1 MAFGNDD
8 SGVDTNDIVGLDMVV
23 APNRERGEGIK
34 LLEDEW
40 YSAILVKFDPFENQW
55 GKQLRWV
62 FEIQGE
68 QYTWKSKD
76 GKTGQFKVNGQS
88 SFACSPKSKI
98 YKWYSKLTG
107 REPAEGEKISL
118 KNLIGM
124 PCYVMIKIKKGKDRE
139 GEPKDF
145 FNVDKVKARAVGVQ
159 QQPVQQQAAQ
169 PVAQVQP
176 TPVQPQAPAPI
187 QAASPA
193 VAETVAP
200 KAVEPVAVAPK
211 EKTNIFDDIF

>member
-1 MAFGNDD
+1 MEDD
-8 SGVDTNDIVGLDMVV
+8 SNDIVGLDMVV

-34 LLEDEW
+34 LLEDEF
-40 YSAILVKFDPFENQW
+40 YPAILTKFAPFENQW

-107 REPAEGEKISL
+107 REPVEGEKISL
-118 KNLIGM
+118 KDLIGL
-124 PCYVMIKIKKGKDRE
+124 PCYVMIKIKHGKDKE
-139 GEPKDF
+139 GEPRDF
-145 FNVDKVKARAVGVQ
+145 FNVDKVKIRSVEVQ
-159 QQPVQQQAAQ
+159 QQPVKQQIAQ
-169 PVAQVQP
+169 PVIQAQP
-176 TPVQPQAPAPI
+176 THVQPQASVPM
-187 QAASPA
+187 QAVPRTVA
-193 VAETVAP
+193 VETVVS

>member
-1 MAFGNDD
+1 MGNA
-8 SGVDTNDIVGLDMVV
+8 VDTNDIVGLDMVV

-34 LLEDEW
+34 LLEDEF
-40 YSAILVKFDPFENQW
+40 YPAVLTKFDPFENQW

-76 GKTGQFKVNGQS
+76 GNTGQFKVNGQS

-107 REPAEGEKISL
+107 KEPAEGEKISL
-118 KNLIGM
+118 KSLIGM
-124 PCYVMIKIKKGKDRE
+124 PCYVMIKIKHGKDRE
-139 GEPKDF
+139 GEAKDF
-145 FNVDKVKARAVGVQ
+145 FNVEKVKARVVG
-159 QQPVQQQAAQ
+159 AT
-169 PVAQVQP
+169 P
-176 TPVQPQAPAPI
+176 TGATVTVPI
-187 QAASPA
+187 QASAPVQAPITVQAAPVA
-193 VAETVAP
+193 VEAVAP
-200 KAVEPVAVAPK
+200 KVVEPVATAPK

>member
-1 MAFGNDD
+1 MEVD
-8 SGVDTNDIVGLDMVV
+8 SNDIVGLDMVV

-34 LLEDEW
+34 LVEDEF
-40 YSAILVKFDPFENQW
+40 YAAVLTKFDPFENQW

-107 REPAEGEKISL
+107 KEPAEGEKISL
-118 KNLIGM
+118 KSLIGM
-124 PCYVMIKIKKGKDRE
+124 PCYVMIKIKHGKDRE
-139 GEPKDF
+139 GEAKDF
-145 FNVDKVKARAVGVQ
+145 FNVDKVKVRAVGVAVPTG
-159 QQPVQQQAAQ
+159 PVA
-169 PVAQVQP
+169 PVHTAQVQAP
-176 TPVQPQAPAPI
+176 IPVQ
-187 QAASPA
+187 AATVA
-193 VAETVAP
+193 VEAVAP
-200 KAVEPVAVAPK
+200 KVVEPVATAPK